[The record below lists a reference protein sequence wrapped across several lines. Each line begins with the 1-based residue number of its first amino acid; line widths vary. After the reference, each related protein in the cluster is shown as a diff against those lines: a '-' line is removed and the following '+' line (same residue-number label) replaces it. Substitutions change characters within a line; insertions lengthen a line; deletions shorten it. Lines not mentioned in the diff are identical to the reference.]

1 MLIARLLKYLLL
13 KFAALYV
20 RTSTLALISLGLAI
34 TCFSALPVT
43 AATAPGTVISN
54 TAASSHVTGATPQS
68 ASTNAV
74 TVVVGAP
81 VVAGTPTL
89 TKFFDQPGI
98 LPGQFASLTFNIAN
112 ALGNPAQVGIG
123 FTDTLPAGLTLSAGS
138 TISISGC
145 AGVATVTLPNIVSLS
160 GLTMAPGIAN
170 CRIMVSAITSASNA
184 TNQSCAGLPPSFTNS
199 AASISALTNLAN
211 AVTPQCLVVRAA
223 SPSVTKA
230 FGRSA
235 IVDGDVTTLIFTIT
249 NSTGAPGQQGVSY
262 YDLLPA
268 GLALKNAHGVVSGA
282 GCAVESVG
290 FSSPGT
296 IAVNNLIMSPGTL
309 VCTVTINGISNRNG
323 ALNTSQCGTI
333 NAPDFTNDANSVSN
347 LVNVVNNVTPQ
358 CLLVLPAPKL
368 TKQFGASRISDSVNT
383 TLTFTITNDPSAPAL
398 SGIAFT
404 DTLPAGLKLL
414 SNAAFLIQGAGC
426 SGQVLLAAPSQI
438 TVSNFAMAEGST
450 SCSIVVSGVTNQLGS
465 LNPGQCGASNAAAFT
480 NDASSITGLAKAV
493 NAIKPQCL
501 LIGAVPP
508 KLTKK
513 FSSARLVDGET
524 TSLNFT
530 ITNSPSTPAVNGLGF
545 TDTLPAGLRLTTGAT
560 FAFQEPGCSGQVA
573 LNAPSQISVSNLAMA
588 SGVAVCTLVV
598 NGIGNTAGALNSS
611 CAGSPAQFTNS
622 AASISN
628 TVGIFNAVE
637 NACLIVNP
645 PDVIRS
651 FVDGSFRL
659 PTLLALVGKDIFFSA
674 NAPSCN
680 QNPDVVERRIIVIT
694 GPNGEREEIIS
705 VETGVNTGIF
715 TTTGL
720 SIRPPPVMA
729 NDGVL
734 EGRSGDVYSVE
745 ILGCG
750 RKIVT
755 TLTVVDP
762 NGIVFDSR
770 TNEPVRGAVVSLAS
784 ANNGTCSTTLATI
797 STLNGNQIIPAPN
810 PITTGVNGR
819 FDFPLVAPGNYCLR
833 VVAPNGYTWT
843 SAVPANQLPA
853 GRTILASAPNAI
865 TGGSY
870 GGQFRVGPDTGPV
883 IVDIPVDAGAISGLF
898 IQKTVLRA
906 TVEIGEF
913 ADYIVTLNNNTGVVL
928 DRTDV
933 LATDTL
939 PAGFTYVVGSARID
953 GKTIADPN
961 GRGGPRLTFNVGHMA
976 VAQQIKLTY
985 RARVGPGALQ
995 GDGVNRVV
1003 ATYRLGNNVNLYS
1016 ESNTA
1021 TAKVN
1026 VVGGVFTDS
1035 AYIVG
1040 KVFTDCNKDR
1050 IQNDGEVGVPGV
1062 RLYLEDG
1069 TNIITDSEG
1078 KFSFYGVSPRTHVLK
1093 IDRTTLPAGLTDK
1106 DLIDLSNRNLGRGD
1120 SRFVDIKNGELQKAN
1135 FAIQSCTDNVM
1146 AEVSLRR
1153 KAAAS
1158 LKTEVDGR
1166 LQQKLEADNSTRS
1179 TSDVRALPATGV
1191 VGNNV
1196 PVAATAGAAS
1206 FLAPAA
1212 NAPFTVTS
1220 PNSNTGSLGTITPN
1234 SRSPSFQTVLPQ
1246 RDIAT
1251 KSVVDKPA
1259 HAVEIPLENILPDE
1273 DNKLGFIGL
1282 KDGDVLP
1289 FAQANIRVKGAG
1301 GVVFKLAINGKEI
1314 SVDRVGKKATLEDK
1328 QLQAWEYIGVD
1339 LMVGVNTVSV
1349 TQWDQFGNARG
1360 EKTIKLIAPGSLG
1373 KVLIEFPD
1381 MPKGGIVADGKTPA
1395 KILVRLT
1402 DADGVAVTSRTAI
1415 TIAASLGR
1423 WDVED
1428 LNPAEPGIQTFIV
1441 DGKREFTLLPP
1452 SDPGQAL
1459 IVISAGSIKNEAK
1472 LDFLPDL
1479 RDLLAVGLI
1488 EGVLNL
1494 RKLDTR
1500 ALVPTRAQDGFE
1512 QEITHLSRTWNDG
1525 KYQAG
1530 ARAAMFIKGK
1540 IKGEYLLTLAYDS
1553 DKNTRER
1560 LFRDIQPDEFYPIY
1574 GDSSVRAFDAQSTGR
1589 FYVRVD
1595 NKKSYLLYGDYNTST
1610 SSETRKLA
1618 AYSRSLTG
1626 VKQHYETA
1634 NVSANFFASRDSTKQ
1649 IIEEF
1654 PANGTSGPF
1663 TLNNARGLVNSEKIE
1678 ILTRDRNQRAIIIKT
1693 VAQARFVDYELE
1705 PLTGRILFKSPI
1717 ASLDEN
1723 LNPISVRIT
1732 FEIDQGG
1739 AEFWVTGA
1747 DAQIKLSE
1755 RFEIGGVIVD
1765 DRNPVDKFRMAGV
1778 NAVAKL
1784 ATKTFLIAEIAQTN
1798 REKIAAGLSAGD
1810 KQGRA
1815 ARVEFTHQGADIDA
1829 NIYAGRA
1836 DAGFDN
1842 QSSSLSSGR
1851 LEIGGK
1857 LAYKIDDKTRVKGEF
1872 LRTEDVISGG
1882 KRDGILVSAERALE
1896 NGLRVELGIRHA
1908 RESQVVATSPS
1919 VNAVSPLPNEVTAV
1933 RGRLTGDVPGV
1944 KDATAYG
1951 ELEIDPSNTS
1961 RKVAAVGGEYKLA
1974 NNGRLYA
1981 RHEFISS
1988 LTGPY
1993 GLNTTQRQNSTVFGI
2008 NTDYMKDGNLFS
2020 EYRVRDAISGGDA
2033 EAAFGLRN
2041 LWTLAEGVKLSTGFE
2056 RVHALS
2062 GNGQSEATA
2071 ATFGLEYTANP
2082 LWKGSTRLE
2091 LRDGKTSDSILSTV
2105 AVASK
2110 INRDWTLLGR
2120 NTFSLVKN
2128 KGEQSG
2134 EKLQDRMQVGLAYR
2148 DTDADVWNV
2157 LGRVEHRTEKDTTQ
2171 PGIEL
2176 KRTVELISIHANW
2189 QPRRPFTFSS
2199 RYAAKWTND
2208 QSNGLKSKN
2217 NAQLL
2222 AGRAIWEI
2230 APRWDVSANASTLIG
2245 KGAQSKQYGL
2255 GIELGFMV
2263 MENLWVSVGYNF
2275 FGYRDEDLVSGE
2287 YTNKGAYVRLRY
2299 KFDEDLFATK
2309 KSAAT
2314 IPKSAAAKT
2323 PNPDASASTS
2333 TLPSE

>member
-1 MLIARLLKYLLL
+1 
-13 KFAALYV
+13 
-20 RTSTLALISLGLAI
+20 
-34 TCFSALPVT
+34 
-43 AATAPGTVISN
+43 
-54 TAASSHVTGATPQS
+54 
-68 ASTNAV
+68 
-74 TVVVGAP
+74 
-81 VVAGTPTL
+81 
-89 TKFFDQPGI
+89 
-98 LPGQFASLTFNIAN
+98 
-112 ALGNPAQVGIG
+112 
-123 FTDTLPAGLTLSAGS
+123 
-138 TISISGC
+138 
-145 AGVATVTLPNIVSLS
+145 
-160 GLTMAPGIAN
+160 MA
-170 CRIMVSAITSASNA
+170 
-184 TNQSCAGLPPSFTNS
+184 
-199 AASISALTNLAN
+199 
-211 AVTPQCLVVRAA
+211 
-223 SPSVTKA
+223 
-230 FGRSA
+230 
-235 IVDGDVTTLIFTIT
+235 
-249 NSTGAPGQQGVSY
+249 Y
-262 YDLLPA
+262 
-268 GLALKNAHGVVSGA
+268 
-282 GCAVESVG
+282 
-290 FSSPGT
+290 
-296 IAVNNLIMSPGTL
+296 
-309 VCTVTINGISNRNG
+309 
-323 ALNTSQCGTI
+323 
-333 NAPDFTNDANSVSN
+333 
-347 LVNVVNNVTPQ
+347 
-358 CLLVLPAPKL
+358 
-368 TKQFGASRISDSVNT
+368 
-383 TLTFTITNDPSAPAL
+383 
-398 SGIAFT
+398 
-404 DTLPAGLKLL
+404 
-414 SNAAFLIQGAGC
+414 
-426 SGQVLLAAPSQI
+426 
-438 TVSNFAMAEGST
+438 
-450 SCSIVVSGVTNQLGS
+450 
-465 LNPGQCGASNAAAFT
+465 
-480 NDASSITGLAKAV
+480 
-493 NAIKPQCL
+493 
-501 LIGAVPP
+501 
-508 KLTKK
+508 
-513 FSSARLVDGET
+513 
-524 TSLNFT
+524 
-530 ITNSPSTPAVNGLGF
+530 
-545 TDTLPAGLRLTTGAT
+545 
-560 FAFQEPGCSGQVA
+560 
-573 LNAPSQISVSNLAMA
+573 
-588 SGVAVCTLVV
+588 GVAVCTLVV
-598 NGIGNTAGALNSS
+598 NGIGNTAGALNPT
-611 CAGSPAQFTNS
+611 CAGFPTQFTNS

-645 PDVIRS
+645 PDVIHG

-720 SIRPPPVMA
+720 SIRPPPVTA

-770 TNEPVRGAVVSLAS
+770 TNDPVRGAVVSLVS
-784 ANNGTCSTTLATI
+784 ANNGTCSTTLATV
-797 STLNGNQIIPAPN
+797 STLNGNQIVPAPN
-810 PITTGVNGR
+810 SITTGANGR

-833 VVAPNGYTWT
+833 VVTPNGYTWT
-843 SAVPANQLPA
+843 SAMPANQLPA

-898 IQKTVLRA
+898 IQKTALRA
-906 TVEIGEF
+906 AAEIGEF

-939 PAGFTYVVGSARID
+939 PAGFTYVAGSARID
-953 GKTIADPN
+953 GKPIADPI
-961 GRGGPRLTFNVGHMA
+961 GRGGPRLTFNVGHMT

-985 RARVGPGALQ
+985 RTRVGPGALQ
-995 GDGVNRVV
+995 GDGVNRVI

-1050 IQNDGEVGVPGV
+1050 IQNDSEVGVPGV

-1069 TNIITDSEG
+1069 TNIVTDSEG

-1093 IDRTTLPAGLTDK
+1093 IDRTTLPAGLTDR
-1106 DLIDLSNRNLGRGD
+1106 DLIDLSNRNLGKGD

-1153 KAAAS
+1153 KAAVS
-1158 LKTEVDGR
+1158 LKTEVEGR
-1166 LQQKLEADNSTRS
+1166 LQQKLEADSSTRS

-1191 VGNNV
+1191 VGNTV
-1196 PVAATAGAAS
+1196 PVAAPAGAAS
-1206 FLAPAA
+1206 FLAPNSNASLTAA
-1212 NAPFTVTS
+1212 A
-1220 PNSNTGSLGTITPN
+1220 PNSPL
-1234 SRSPSFQTVLPQ
+1234 PSFQTVLPQ
-1246 RDIAT
+1246 RDIAA
-1251 KSVVDKPA
+1251 KSVADIPA
-1259 HAVEIPLENILPDE
+1259 RVVEIPLENILPDE

-1289 FAQANIRVKGAG
+1289 FAQTNIRVKGAG
-1301 GVVFKLAINGKEI
+1301 GVVFKLAVNGKDI
-1314 SVDRVGKKATLEDK
+1314 NVDRVGKKATLEDK

-1339 LMVGVNTVSV
+1339 LMAGANTISV
-1349 TQWDQFGNARG
+1349 TQWDQFGNVRG
-1360 EKTIKLIAPGSLG
+1360 EKTIKVIAPGSLG
-1373 KVLIEFPD
+1373 KVLIDFPD

-1415 TIAASLGR
+1415 TLSTSLGR

-1428 LNPAEPGIQTFIV
+1428 LNLAEPGIQTFVV

-1500 ALVPTRAQDGFE
+1500 ALVPARAQDGFV
-1512 QEITHLSRTWNDG
+1512 QEITHLSRTWADG
-1525 KYQAG
+1525 KYEAG

-1610 SSETRKLA
+1610 SSTTRKLA

-1649 IIEEF
+1649 VIEEF

-1663 TLNNARGLVNSEKIE
+1663 TLTNARGLVNSEKIE

-1798 REKIAAGLSAGD
+1798 REKIAAGLSEGD

-1815 ARVEFTHQGADIDA
+1815 ARVEFTHQGADLDA

-1896 NGLRVELGIRHA
+1896 NGLRIELGIRHA
-1908 RESQVVATSPS
+1908 RESQVSATSPS
-1919 VNAVSPLPNEVTAV
+1919 VNSVRPLPNEITAI
-1933 RGRLTGDVPGV
+1933 RGRLTGNVPGV

-1951 ELEIDPSNTS
+1951 ELEIDPSDTS

-1993 GLNTTQRQNSTVFGI
+1993 GLNSTQRQNSTVFGI

-2041 LWTLAEGVKLSTGFE
+2041 LWTLAEGIKLSTGFE

-2062 GNGQSEATA
+2062 GNGQGEATA

-2091 LRDGKTSDSILSTV
+2091 FRDGKTSDSILSTV

-2134 EKLQDRMQVGLAYR
+2134 ENLQDRMQVGLAYR
-2148 DTDADVWNV
+2148 DTDTDLWNA
-2157 LGRVEHRTEKDTTQ
+2157 LGRIEHRAEKNTTQ
-2171 PGIEL
+2171 PGVEL

-2199 RYAAKWTND
+2199 RYAAKWAND

-2230 APRWDVSANASTLIG
+2230 VPRWDLSAQVATLLG
-2245 KGAQSKQYGL
+2245 KGAQSKQYSAGV
-2255 GIELGFMV
+2255 EVGFMV
-2263 MENLWVSVGYNF
+2263 MENLWLSGGYNF
-2275 FGYRDEDLVSGE
+2275 FGFSDADLTAGD
-2287 YTNKGAYVRLRY
+2287 YTNKGVYVRVRY
-2299 KFDEDLFATK
+2299 KFDEDLFPSSLK
-2309 KSAAT
+2309 KGA
-2314 IPKSAAAKT
+2314 
-2323 PNPDASASTS
+2323 PNNSASS
-2333 TLPSE
+2333 SDEVVRPSQSLSNPSSSSRDEAGFKSLTQSGGNAKSDQQAPQVNVPQNNGQGGQ